1 MPDKETLEEA
11 RKKLLESLKIDDS
24 STKDA
29 VIDLYPHAT
38 ESEDVI
44 DNSIH
49 YKDVLNNNAI
59 TNTKAYIETQN
70 GVIDAYQNTSA
81 SVSNKEVTSN
91 IYTNQSYANASGTS
105 GAIASLDSS
114 VVEDSSSLFD
124 YSSTVEYANSGNG
137 GYAALSAVG
146 NTIEGL
152 GNSVIKGA
160 SILKDFRGYLNDM
173 LATWA
178 SNDNNWASETL
189 GTLGTVI
196 SRGAG
201 ILAENFT
208 NYNDGATETAYGYKQ
223 ETSWRKFVS
232 SCENTSAKYRVNQLK
247 TTPFDS
253 ESSDLLGHMILGA
266 PFSFADRADPRN
278 RVLLDSYVKDLN
290 ILSLTPGLPKYNGSR
305 YTASAKNDILQQ
317 TSDYDSMMNY
327 LIKNGVDASNMKK
340 DKRYYTFSPSYGK
353 FYSYLETML
362 NTIWVKL
369 GLATNEDNKT
379 FNLMT
384 FFKDL
389 QTSTNDGADPLEKYM
404 SAIGFVVNPTGTVS
418 ESISNGKTSY
428 GQSYASQVNSTA
440 DTYEQLNYLTGMGT
454 AGAAKELARKS
465 AISVNFAQQVKEFFS
480 GKLTNMIGLAK
491 KWGSKLSVAGY
502 ALGALAGGV
511 MDYAKQVTTADVGV
525 ELQQFATSN
534 GMHVMYPEL
543 WSDGGGYSKSMS
555 FDFNFTSP
563 YGDPLSIFKYVYVP
577 FCTLLCFTLPRAAD
591 DNGYVSPFFV
601 RADLPGL
608 FTCDLG
614 IVSNMSYTRGGPNG
628 LFTKDGLPRS
638 ISGSITLDDLYPY
651 LAMSRRI
658 SFLSANPSYTS
669 FLDSFTGFNA
679 VYKNN
684 DASELNTYW
693 RYMLNRVNGNNSS
706 LNGTYNSLWN
716 RFDSDGRHIN
726 YLAASTTSSSKFLVP
741 PKSINWMRKV

>member
-1 MPDKETLEEA
+1 MIDKETLEET

-24 STKDA
+24 TTKDA
-29 VIDLYPHAT
+29 VTDLYPHAT
-38 ESEDVI
+38 KSEDVI
-44 DNSIH
+44 DTSIH
-49 YKDVLNNNAI
+49 YKDVLNNNVL

-70 GVIDAYQNTSA
+70 GVINAYHNTSI
-81 SVSNKEVTSN
+81 SNKEVTSN
-91 IYTNQSYANASGTS
+91 IYTNQSYVNASGTS
-105 GAIASLDSS
+105 GAVVSLDNSIT
-114 VVEDSSSLFD
+114 EDSSDLFGS
-124 YSSTVEYANSGNG
+124 SSTTDHANLENNFSVARN
-137 GYAALSAVG
+137 
-146 NTIEGL
+146 IMEGL
-152 GNSVIKGA
+152 GNSAIKGA
-160 SILKDFRGYLNDM
+160 SILKDYAGILNDM
-173 LATWA
+173 VANFA
-178 SNDNNWASETL
+178 ADDNNWLSSVL
-189 GTLGTVI
+189 GTTGTVI

-201 ILAENFT
+201 ILAENFID
-208 NYNDGATETAYGYKQ
+208 YNDGATETAYGYKQ

-232 SCENTSAKYRVNQLK
+232 NCENTSAKYRINQLK

-266 PFSFADRADPRN
+266 PFSFTDRADPRN

-305 YTASAKNDILQQ
+305 YTASARNDILQQ

-362 NTIWVKL
+362 NTIWIKL
-369 GLATNEDNKT
+369 GLATGEDNKT

-418 ESISNGKTSY
+418 ENISNGKTSY
-428 GQSYASQVNSTA
+428 GQNYASQVNSVA

-465 AISVNFAQQVKEFFS
+465 AIGVNFAAQVKDFVT
-480 GKLTNMIGLAK
+480 GTLTNTIGLAK
-491 KWGSKLSVAGY
+491 KWGSKFTPGY
-502 ALGALAGGV
+502 ALGAIAGGV
-511 MDYAKQVTTADVGV
+511 MDYTNALTTTDVGI

-543 WSDGGGYSKSMS
+543 WSDGGGYSKSMA

-614 IVSNMSYTRGGPNG
+614 IISNMSYTRGGPNG

-638 ISGSITLDDLYPY
+638 ISGTITLDDLYPY

-684 DASELNTYW
+684 DSSELNTYW

-726 YLAASTTSSSKFLVP
+726 YLAASTNSSSKFLVP

>member
-1 MPDKETLEEA
+1 MIDKETLEET

-24 STKDA
+24 TTKDA
-29 VIDLYPHAT
+29 VTDLYPHAT
-38 ESEDVI
+38 KSEDVI
-44 DNSIH
+44 DTSIH
-49 YKDVLNNNAI
+49 YKDVLNNNVL

-70 GVIDAYQNTSA
+70 GVINAYHNTSI
-81 SVSNKEVTSN
+81 SNKEVTSN
-91 IYTNQSYANASGTS
+91 IYTNQSYVNASGTS
-105 GAIASLDSS
+105 GAVVSLDNSIT
-114 VVEDSSSLFD
+114 EDSSDLFGS
-124 YSSTVEYANSGNG
+124 SSTTDHANLENNFSVARN
-137 GYAALSAVG
+137 
-146 NTIEGL
+146 IMEGL
-152 GNSVIKGA
+152 GNSAIKGA
-160 SILKDFRGYLNDM
+160 SILKDYAGILNDM
-173 LATWA
+173 VANFA
-178 SNDNNWASETL
+178 ADDNNWLSSVL
-189 GTLGTVI
+189 GTTGTVI

-201 ILAENFT
+201 ILAENFID
-208 NYNDGATETAYGYKQ
+208 YNDGATETAYGYKQ

-232 SCENTSAKYRVNQLK
+232 NCENTSAKYRINQLK

-266 PFSFADRADPRN
+266 PFSFTDRADPRN

-305 YTASAKNDILQQ
+305 YTASARNDILQQ

-362 NTIWVKL
+362 NTIWIKL
-369 GLATNEDNKT
+369 GLATSEDNKT

-418 ESISNGKTSY
+418 ENISNGKTSY
-428 GQSYASQVNSTA
+428 GQNYASQVNSVA

-465 AISVNFAQQVKEFFS
+465 AIGVNFAAQVKDFVT
-480 GKLTNMIGLAK
+480 GTLTNTIGLAK
-491 KWGSKLSVAGY
+491 KWGSKFTPGY
-502 ALGALAGGV
+502 ALGAIAGGV
-511 MDYAKQVTTADVGV
+511 MDYTNALTTTDVGI

-543 WSDGGGYSKSMS
+543 WSDGGGYSKSMA

-614 IVSNMSYTRGGPNG
+614 IISNMSYTRGGPNG

-638 ISGSITLDDLYPY
+638 ISGTITLDDLYPY

-684 DASELNTYW
+684 DSSELNTYW

-726 YLAASTTSSSKFLVP
+726 YLAASTNSSSKFLVP

>member
-1 MPDKETLEEA
+1 MADKETLEEA
-11 RKKLLESLKIDDS
+11 RKKLLESLKINDS

-29 VIDLYPHAT
+29 VTDLYPHST
-38 ESEDVI
+38 ESEDII
-44 DNSIH
+44 DTSIH
-49 YKDVLNNNAI
+49 YKDVLNNNVT

-70 GVIDAYQNTSA
+70 GVINAYQNTSA
-81 SVSNKEVTSN
+81 SISNKEVTSN
-91 IYTNQSYANASGTS
+91 IYTNQSYVNASGTS
-105 GAIASLDSS
+105 GAAASLDNSIA
-114 VVEDSSSLFD
+114 EDSSGLFD
-124 YSSTVEYANSGNG
+124 YSSTTNAGN
-137 GYAALSAVG
+137 LSAIG
-146 NTIEGL
+146 NAIEGL

-160 SILKDFRGYLNDM
+160 SILKDY
-173 LATWA
+173 A
-178 SNDNNWASETL
+178 STLTDLIANFAADDNNWLSSVL
-189 GTLGTVI
+189 GTTGTVI
-196 SRGAG
+196 SRGIG
-201 ILAENFT
+201 ILTENFT
-208 NYNDGATETAYGYKQ
+208 DYNDGATETAYGYKQ

-369 GLATNEDNKT
+369 GLATDEDNKT

-428 GQSYASQVNSTA
+428 GQNYASQVNSAA

-465 AISVNFAQQVKEFFS
+465 AIGVNFANQVKEFVS
-480 GKLTNMIGLAK
+480 GKLTNTIGLAK
-491 KWGSKLSVAGY
+491 KWGSKLSIPGY
-502 ALGALAGGV
+502 VLGAATGGI
-511 MDYAKQVTTADVGV
+511 MDYAKTVTTTDVGI

-543 WSDGGGYSKSMS
+543 WSDGGGYSKSMT

-684 DASELNTYW
+684 DVSELNTYW

-726 YLAASTTSSSKFLVP
+726 YLAASTVGSSKFLVP